1 MAVNKKVITP
11 NKKPVVNKTPEQAS
25 VKNSTIVKSVPLRKG
40 AETKQLDFVFEKQNY
55 ILMIIGVAVIILG
68 YILMVG
74 GGSKDPNVFN
84 TDIFDFRRLTLAS
97 IVILAGFAIEFFA
110 IMKKPKHS

>member
-1 MAVNKKVITP
+1 MAVKKKIVP
-11 NKKPVVNKTPEQAS
+11 QKKIINKTTEQ
-25 VKNSTIVKSVPLRKG
+25 STAKTETTVKSVPLRKG
-40 AETKQLDFVFEKQNY
+40 VDSKQLDFVFEKQNY

-84 TDIFDFRRLTLAS
+84 PDIFDFRRLTLAP